1 MSWILVTL
9 GQLMFSLFMY
19 AMGSL
24 FFGTALI
31 PGLAL
36 LLKVW
41 NWSAGFAFFPR
52 LFFVGVSVAL
62 GYFLFGLTLILLVGV
77 FRTIFNLKLK
87 EGSYPILSPEAMKW
101 AFMGS
106 LYLMINYT
114 FIDFI
119 LLTPFANLLFRLLGA
134 KLGKNVQFNSKYVY
148 DATLLEIG
156 DNTVVGGGAI
166 IIGHIVERGKLKLKK
181 VKIGKNVTVGSHC
194 TIMPG
199 CEIGDNAV
207 IGASAVLLKDSKVE
221 SRDVWFGIPAESIR
235 HRRAAEKP
243 LDETKSSG
251 AGEPET
257 P

>member
-1 MSWILVTL
+1 MNWILVTL
-9 GQLMFSLFMY
+9 GQLLFSLFMY
-19 AMGSL
+19 GMGAL
-24 FFGTALI
+24 FFGAAMV

-36 LLKVW
+36 LIKVW
-41 NWSAGFAFFPR
+41 QESASLAMLPR
-52 LFFVGVSVAL
+52 LFLVGVSVAF
-62 GYFLFGLTLILLVGV
+62 GYFLFGLTLIVLVGLVRTV
-77 FRTIFNLKLK
+77 FQLRLK
-87 EGSYPILSPEAMKW
+87 EGSYPVFSAQACKW
-101 AFMGS
+101 AFMSS

-181 VKIGKNVTVGSHC
+181 VKIGKNVTIGSHC

-199 CEIGDNAV
+199 CEIGDNAIV
-207 IGASAVLLKDSKVE
+207 GASAVLLKDTKVE
-221 SRDVWFGIPAESIR
+221 ARDVWFGVPAESIR
-235 HRRAAEKP
+235 HKKAE
-243 LDETKSSG
+243 
-251 AGEPET
+251 
-257 P
+257 